1 MTEGKRA
8 YLFRVLLEVVPRT
21 NLGQEEIMEAEE
33 LAESMGILP
42 PWKAA
47 PKEGV

>member
-1 MTEGKRA
+1 MTEEKKEW
-8 YLFRVLLEVVPRT
+8 YYRVLLEKVLLGNMVP
-21 NLGQEEIMEAEE
+21 EEIMEAEE

-47 PKEGV
+47 PK